1 MYQRY
6 INPLSTL
13 DPGIAERD
21 VAPAP
26 FRKTS
31 FSGLVEEVL
40 STAPSRPLRSVRLT
54 KEKAVPSATPSERS
68 FRSCKHG
75 GVSLLSGLG
84 GGSGNSLSLP
94 YLPRCGGGVF
104 QSQPDTLSASGA
116 HTPPLGGADV
126 MFAGGP
132 SAETMEDDDELHRLL
147 VELKAAQRHES
158 EFESDR
164 RSRKQHSREGN
175 RCRTPTPTPHPTL

>member
-54 KEKAVPSATPSERS
+54 KEKAVPSATPSER
-68 FRSCKHG
+68 C
-75 GVSLLSGLG
+75 
-84 GGSGNSLSLP
+84 
-94 YLPRCGGGVF
+94 
-104 QSQPDTLSASGA
+104 A
-116 HTPPLGGADV
+116 HALMVVYEKNMRVWNMSD
-126 MFAGGP
+126 P
-132 SAETMEDDDELHRLL
+132 S
-147 VELKAAQRHES
+147 
-158 EFESDR
+158 
-164 RSRKQHSREGN
+164 
-175 RCRTPTPTPHPTL
+175 